1 MQEILNPMRRVQM
14 YRILCDRTP
23 ARELGSGLT
32 WLKKDGKIVE
42 YSTTEEAG
50 AKAKELN
57 EVSNTARITTTNVKY
72 SAKEYDTRGG
82 E

>member
-1 MQEILNPMRRVQM
+1 M

-32 WLKKDGKIVE
+32 WLKKDGHIVE
-42 YSTTEEAG
+42 FSTMQEAG

-57 EVSNTARITTTNVKY
+57 ESLTVTNVKY
-72 SAKEYDTRGG
+72 TARAYPSERDD
-82 E
+82 

>member
-1 MQEILNPMRRVQM
+1 M

-32 WLKKDGKIVE
+32 WLKKDGQILE
-42 YSTTEEAG
+42 FSTMEEAG

-57 EVSNTARITTTNVKY
+57 ESLTGTKVKYTAR
-72 SAKEYDTRGG
+72 EYPSQRDD
-82 E
+82 

>member
-1 MQEILNPMRRVQM
+1 M

-32 WLKKDGKIVE
+32 WLKKDGQIVE
-42 YSTTEEAG
+42 FSTMEEAG

-57 EVSNTARITTTNVKY
+57 ESFTVSKVKYTAR
-72 SAKEYDTRGG
+72 EYRLDRDD
-82 E
+82 

>member
-1 MQEILNPMRRVQM
+1 M
-14 YRILCDRTP
+14 YRILCDRSP

-32 WLKKDGKIVE
+32 WLKQDGRIVE
-42 YSTTEEAG
+42 FLTMAEAG

-57 EVSNTARITTTNVKY
+57 ESRNVNTVKY
-72 SAKEYDTRGG
+72 TAHEFDPEGP

>member
-1 MQEILNPMRRVQM
+1 M

-32 WLKKDGKIVE
+32 WLKKDGQIVE
-42 YSTTEEAG
+42 FSTMEEAG

-57 EVSNTARITTTNVKY
+57 ESLTVSKVKYTAREFP
-72 SAKEYDTRGG
+72 SARDD
-82 E
+82 

>member
-1 MQEILNPMRRVQM
+1 M

-32 WLKKDGKIVE
+32 WLKKDGQIVE
-42 YSTTEEAG
+42 FSTTEEAG

-57 EVSNTARITTTNVKY
+57 EGVTVNRVKYTAR
-72 SAKEYDTRGG
+72 EYDTGG
-82 E
+82 DK

>member
-1 MQEILNPMRRVQM
+1 MRRVQM

-32 WLKKDGKIVE
+32 WLKKDGRIVE
-42 YSTTEEAG
+42 FSTTEEAG

-57 EVSNTARITTTNVKY
+57 ESKTAANVKY
-72 SAKEYDTRGG
+72 TAREYDADGDT
-82 E
+82 

>member
-1 MQEILNPMRRVQM
+1 M

-32 WLKKDGKIVE
+32 WLKKDGRIVE
-42 YSTTEEAG
+42 FSTSEEAG

-57 EVSNTARITTTNVKY
+57 EAVTMTKVKYTARECNY
-72 SAKEYDTRGG
+72 GG
-82 E
+82 DK